1 MSILVVGSV
10 FVDIKGYPLENY
22 ISGGRNIGRVVQ
34 THGGVC
40 RNVVED
46 IANVGLRPVFLSA
59 VDHTDAGTDI
69 LRRLQHSRVNTDYVS
84 RASDAMG
91 TWLAVFDN
99 SGDVVA
105 SVSKRPDLTCLLDV
119 LAGHGDQIVSSAD
132 SIVVEIDIELPI
144 LRMILSLAEKY
155 HKSVYGV
162 VSIMSLAMERR
173 ELLQQISCIVCNRQE
188 AGMLFSED
196 YSSASPEEM
205 RTLLADK
212 LVRANIPR
220 MVVTLGS
227 DGAVWAERGGTNGIC
242 PSARLV
248 PPIDTT
254 GAGDAFFSGVTIGLT
269 YGKSLKEACEIGTR
283 LAVSVILTK
292 ESVCPR
298 FRPEEFGI
306 FLPKQ

>member
-1 MSILVVGSV
+1 MGILVVGSV

-22 ISGGRNIGRVVQ
+22 IAGGRNVGRVIQ

-46 IANVGLRPVFLSA
+46 IANVGLRPIFLSA
-59 VDHTDAGTDI
+59 VDHTAMGTEV
-69 LRRLQHSRVNTDYVS
+69 LHHLQHSDVITDYVF
-84 RASDAMG
+84 RAPDALG

-105 SVSKRPDLTCLLDV
+105 SISKRPDLSALLD
-119 LAGHGDQIVSSAD
+119 LLTSQGDLLVSAAD
-132 SIVVEIDIELPI
+132 SVVVEIDIDLPV
-144 LRMILSLAEKY
+144 LRMVLALAKK
-155 HKSVYGV
+155 HRKAVYGV

-173 ELLQQISCIVCNRQE
+173 ELLQQTACIVCNRQE
-188 AGMLFSED
+188 AGMLFSD
-196 YSSASPEEM
+196 DFSSASPEEM
-205 RTLLADK
+205 RTLLSDK

-220 MVVTLGS
+220 MVITLGA
-227 DGAVWAERGGTNGIC
+227 DGAVWAERAGDSGIC
-242 PSARLV
+242 PSTRLI
-248 PPIDTT
+248 PIDTT

-306 FLPKQ
+306 VVND

>member
-1 MSILVVGSV
+1 MGILVVGSV

-22 ISGGRNIGRVVQ
+22 IAGGRNVGRVIQ

-46 IANVGLRPVFLSA
+46 IANVGLRPIFLSA
-59 VDHTDAGTDI
+59 VDHTAMGTEV
-69 LRRLQHSRVNTDYVS
+69 LHHLQHSDVITDYVF
-84 RASDAMG
+84 RAPDALG

-105 SVSKRPDLTCLLDV
+105 SISKRPDLSALLD
-119 LAGHGDQIVSSAD
+119 LLTSQGDLLVSAAD
-132 SIVVEIDIELPI
+132 SVVVEIDIDLPV
-144 LRMILSLAEKY
+144 LRMVLALAKK
-155 HKSVYGV
+155 HRKAVYGV

-173 ELLQQISCIVCNRQE
+173 ELLQQTACIVCNRQE
-188 AGMLFSED
+188 AGMLFSD
-196 YSSASPEEM
+196 DFSSASPEEM
-205 RTLLADK
+205 RTLLSDK

-220 MVVTLGS
+220 MVITLGA
-227 DGAVWAERGGTNGIC
+227 DGAVWAERAGDSGIC
-242 PSARLV
+242 PSTRLI
-248 PPIDTT
+248 PIDTT

-306 FLPKQ
+306 VIND

>member
-1 MSILVVGSV
+1 MGILVVGSV

-22 ISGGRNIGRVVQ
+22 IAGGRNVGRVIQ

-46 IANVGLRPVFLSA
+46 IANVGLRPIFLSA
-59 VDHTDAGTDI
+59 VDHTAMGTEV
-69 LRRLQHSRVNTDYVS
+69 LHHLQHSDVVTDYVF
-84 RASDAMG
+84 RAPDALG

-105 SVSKRPDLTCLLDV
+105 SISKRPDLSALLD
-119 LAGHGDQIVSSAD
+119 LLTSQGDLLVSAAD
-132 SIVVEIDIELPI
+132 SVVVEIDIDLPV
-144 LRMILSLAEKY
+144 LRMVLALAKK
-155 HKSVYGV
+155 HRKAVYGV

-173 ELLQQISCIVCNRQE
+173 ELLQQTACIVCNRQE

-196 YSSASPEEM
+196 YSSASPDQM
-205 RTLLADK
+205 RALLADK

-220 MVVTLGS
+220 MVITLGAE
-227 DGAVWAERGGTNGIC
+227 GAVWAERGGDSGIC
-242 PSARLV
+242 PSTRLV
-248 PPIDTT
+248 PIDTT

-306 FLPKQ
+306 VIND

>member
-22 ISGGRNIGRVVQ
+22 IPGGRNIGRVIQ

-46 IANVGLRPVFLSA
+46 IANIGLHPVFFSA
-59 VDHTDAGTDI
+59 VDHTDTGTDI
-69 LRRLQHSRVNTDYVS
+69 LRRLQLRDVNTDYVY
-84 RASDAMG
+84 RAPDAMG

-99 SGDVVA
+99 FGDVVA
-105 SVSKRPDLTCLLDV
+105 SVSKRPDLSCLLEV
-119 LAGHGDQIVSSAD
+119 LSGHGDQLVSSAD

-144 LRMILSLAEKY
+144 LRMILSLAEKH

-212 LVRANIPR
+212 LVCANIPR
-220 MVVTLGS
+220 MVITLGS
-227 DGAVWAERGGTNGIC
+227 DGAVWAERGGMSGIC

-248 PPIDTT
+248 PIDTT
-254 GAGDAFFSGVTIGLT
+254 GAGDAFFSGVAIGLT
-269 YGKSLKEACEIGTR
+269 
-283 LAVSVILTK
+283 
-292 ESVCPR
+292 
-298 FRPEEFGI
+298 
-306 FLPKQ
+306 